1 MSFIKKLVDRD
12 VEVLVGKML
21 RYGVFTASGIVLAG
35 GIFYLIQMGSA
46 LVPNY
51 QHFHSEGKEFTTFSG
66 ILKGAA
72 TFSSTEVIQLGVM
85 VLLATPILRIVMSLG
100 AFALEKDKLYVG
112 ITALVLAVILFSMFG
127 GLKV

>member
-1 MSFIKKLVDRD
+1 MSFLKKLVDRD
-12 VEVLVGKML
+12 VEVIVGKML

-35 GIFYLIQMGSA
+35 GIFYLIQMGNT
-46 LVPNY
+46 LVPDY
-51 QHFHSEGKEFTTFSG
+51 SHFTGEGKGFTTFNG

-72 TFSSTEVIQLGVM
+72 SFSSAEVIQFGVL

-100 AFALEKDKLYVG
+100 AFALEKDRLYVG
-112 ITALVLAVILFSMFG
+112 ITALVLGVILFSMFG